1 MFAGRSRRPAAP
13 SDWGSGADGWGPRGV
28 RALVAWRAG
37 GPGARDV
44 GWSVLLEAVI
54 EHVEVGG
61 DTVDTGYSGDSESSR
76 PLFHRR
82 GRYLGL

>member
-1 MFAGRSRRPAAP
+1 MGAAP
-13 SDWGSGADGWGPRGV
+13 GV

-37 GPGARDV
+37 GRRSRRDV

-54 EHVEVGG
+54 EHVEVGE

-82 GRYLGL
+82 GRYLGP